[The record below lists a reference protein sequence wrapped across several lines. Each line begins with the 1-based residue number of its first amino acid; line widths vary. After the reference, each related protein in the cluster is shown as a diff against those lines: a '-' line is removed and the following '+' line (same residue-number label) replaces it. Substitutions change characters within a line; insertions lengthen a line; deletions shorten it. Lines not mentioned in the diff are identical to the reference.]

1 MFQDYYKY
9 KRPVFPLKE
18 TTATKIRKYK
28 LLLIGMKDQVKQQ
41 RQPQEERKIDITEEE
56 EENKTY
62 ESPKNREREEKST

>member
-1 MFQDYYKY
+1 
-9 KRPVFPLKE
+9 
-18 TTATKIRKYK
+18 
-28 LLLIGMKDQVKQQ
+28 MKDQVKQQ